1 VGLIATLLATNRAF
15 TSISNPLVSVSL
27 LVVGTSAVISILLPY
42 TSESFP
48 VRLRGRATGWV
59 AGCSKVGG
67 VIAQGLALL
76 TLVPAFAL
84 AAGLIAIPT
93 VASLLLITIFGHET
107 RGRDLRELETTEQLR
122 PVKTAD
128 SVP

>member
-1 VGLIATLLATNRAF
+1 MRW
-15 TSISNPLVSVSL
+15 
-27 LVVGTSAVISILLPY
+27 
-42 TSESFP
+42 
-48 VRLRGRATGWV
+48 RGRATGWV

-76 TLVPAFAL
+76 ALVPTFAL

-93 VASLLLITIFGHET
+93 VASLLLIAVFGHET
-107 RGRDLRELETTEQLR
+107 RGFDLRKLETTEPFR
-122 PVKTAD
+122 DVKTAD

>member
-1 VGLIATLLATNRAF
+1 
-15 TSISNPLVSVSL
+15 
-27 LVVGTSAVISILLPY
+27 
-42 TSESFP
+42 
-48 VRLRGRATGWV
+48 
-59 AGCSKVGG
+59 
-67 VIAQGLALL
+67 
-76 TLVPAFAL
+76 LVPAFAL

>member
-1 VGLIATLLATNRAF
+1 
-15 TSISNPLVSVSL
+15 
-27 LVVGTSAVISILLPY
+27 
-42 TSESFP
+42 

-67 VIAQGLALL
+67 VISQGLALL

-107 RGRDLRELETTEQLR
+107 RGRDLRELEGKQLQQVENAS
-122 PVKTAD
+122 PV
-128 SVP
+128 P